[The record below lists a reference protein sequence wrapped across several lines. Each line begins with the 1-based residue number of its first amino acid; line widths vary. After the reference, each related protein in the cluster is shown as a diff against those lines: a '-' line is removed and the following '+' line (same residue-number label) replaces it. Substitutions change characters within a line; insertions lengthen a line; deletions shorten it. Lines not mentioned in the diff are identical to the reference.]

1 MEGDDLRV
9 GFIGL
14 GSQGGPMA
22 QAIIDAGFATTLWA
36 RRPKALVPYRSKAD
50 LADSPADLAARS
62 DMVGICVL
70 SDADVEEVVLGPNG
84 LVDGVRPG
92 TVVAIHSTVHPRT
105 CIQMASV
112 LAEAGADVLDAPVS
126 GGGGAAAARKLLVMV
141 GGDPAVLERARPVLE
156 SFGDPIVHLGSL
168 GCGQTAKLANNLLF
182 MGNMSLAHRIIE
194 IGVGLGHDPA
204 SLISTLQH
212 GSSRSFALDT
222 YAGMRSGFDDP
233 ATPLAGV
240 ADVLAKDLRLFESL
254 VEEEHVD
261 SDLLT
266 GAAATLLEAMVG
278 GGQSRGVSSL
288 PWATE

>member
-50 LADSPADLAARS
+50 LADSPADLTARS

-105 CIQMASV
+105 CIQMASA

-141 GGDPAVLERARPVLE
+141 GVTPPSSNGRGRCSSPSVIRSCIWGHSAADRRPSSPTT
-156 SFGDPIVHLGSL
+156 SFSWATCRWP
-168 GCGQTAKLANNLLF
+168 T
-182 MGNMSLAHRIIE
+182 
-194 IGVGLGHDPA
+194 
-204 SLISTLQH
+204 
-212 GSSRSFALDT
+212 GSSRSGSASVMT
-222 YAGMRSGFDDP
+222 R
-233 ATPLAGV
+233 
-240 ADVLAKDLRLFESL
+240 R
-254 VEEEHVD
+254 
-261 SDLLT
+261 
-266 GAAATLLEAMVG
+266 
-278 GGQSRGVSSL
+278 R
-288 PWATE
+288 